1 MEEREP
7 VGENKQQKILEIGA
21 EVKKKD
27 RNRPKHQEKQDSST
41 GTMQK
46 EKTENRK
53 HFMKVEDLFAN
64 PDKGGEEEND

>member
-1 MEEREP
+1 MGR
-7 VGENKQQKILEIGA
+7 IRLLALLLAGA
-21 EVKKKD
+21 VFVNLCSQTVL
-27 RNRPKHQEKQDSST
+27 RAA
-41 GTMQK
+41 GMK